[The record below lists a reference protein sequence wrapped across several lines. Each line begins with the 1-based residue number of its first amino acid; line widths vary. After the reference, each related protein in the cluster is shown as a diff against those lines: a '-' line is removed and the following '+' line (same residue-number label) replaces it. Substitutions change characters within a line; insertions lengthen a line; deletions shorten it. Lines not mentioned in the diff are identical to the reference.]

1 MGRVN
6 NSLDDLEDDI
16 KSLEIPA
23 DDMKALREEQQKHKV
38 TKYVYIV
45 RTRGAGPILA
55 TLIYLKYL
63 SGCCQPQKK
72 PLQDLCKSF
81 KSCKSFGRQCRPF
94 LI

>member
-38 TKYVYIV
+38 NQNVYIV
-45 RTRGAGPILA
+45 RKRVAGL
-55 TLIYLKYL
+55 Y
-63 SGCCQPQKK
+63 
-72 PLQDLCKSF
+72 
-81 KSCKSFGRQCRPF
+81 
-94 LI
+94 